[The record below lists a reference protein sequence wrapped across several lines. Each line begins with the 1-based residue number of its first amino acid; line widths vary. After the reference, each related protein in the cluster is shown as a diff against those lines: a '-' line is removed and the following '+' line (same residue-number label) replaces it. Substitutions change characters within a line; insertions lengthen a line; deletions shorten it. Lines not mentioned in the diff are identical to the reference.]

1 MKKLMILV
9 LMMLGTSVAFA
20 AQSDALKAILK
31 AKTFD
36 EAEALVKSSL
46 NSLMGNEEKAAAYNK
61 LTDLAMEKVSKEQE
75 AMQNNQMVDQLKT
88 GKLVPVDT
96 IGYEKACYDAV
107 LNGLECEKYDILPNV
122 KGKVKPKFHDANAN
136 RLWPIRTQLIM
147 YGQGIGEKD
156 KNLALKVFSTYVDS
170 NKSSLFSGIDQSKR
184 PDEYLGEVSR
194 VAAVYAYQTK
204 DIDLANKYV
213 DIALE
218 DTSTYKQALDMKI
231 FFASQGLKNR
241 EDSLKFEKTLEELY
255 VKNPESDVVFGQ
267 LTSLYQSLGQPERGT
282 KMIEDRLAKDPNNY
296 TALAMKAQ
304 TDMNAQKYDEAIAGF
319 EKALSVK
326 DDEPLVYAYMGFCIN
341 AKAAASQSVQDQKNL
356 YAESLPYLEKCRQID
371 PDRQHAN
378 WAYPL
383 LQCYYSLY
391 GENDARTKELE
402 TLIK

>member
-1 MKKLMILV
+1 M
-9 LMMLGTSVAFA
+9 
-20 AQSDALKAILK
+20 
-31 AKTFD
+31 
-36 EAEALVKSSL
+36 
-46 NSLMGNEEKAAAYNK
+46 
-61 LTDLAMEKVSKEQE
+61 
-75 AMQNNQMVDQLKT
+75 
-88 GKLVPVDT
+88 
-96 IGYEKACYDAV
+96 
-107 LNGLECEKYDILPNV
+107 
-122 KGKVKPKFHDANAN
+122 
-136 RLWPIRTQLIM
+136 PIRTQLIM

-319 EKALSVK
+319 KKALSVK